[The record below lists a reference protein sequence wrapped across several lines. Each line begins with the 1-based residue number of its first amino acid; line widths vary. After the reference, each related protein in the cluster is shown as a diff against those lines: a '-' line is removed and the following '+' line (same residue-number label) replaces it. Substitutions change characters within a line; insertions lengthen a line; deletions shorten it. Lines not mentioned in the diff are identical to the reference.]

1 MAAFHHWTLDVID
14 ILAVS
19 FIVYRLLILTRGT
32 RAAQMLLGLVLLF
45 GISVISDWLQLNG
58 LNWLFSNLET
68 VWAVAFVILF
78 QPELRRGLA
87 QVGQNPVLRF
97 FLRYEV
103 ENEATQEIVKAAT
116 ELARNRHGALIV
128 IADDQAMRPYIE
140 TGTRVDARVTSELLV
155 SIFSPRGPLHDGA
168 AIVQEDRLVA
178 ARCLLPVSEKPNLP
192 ARFGLRHRAA
202 MGLTEETDA
211 TVIVVSEE
219 RGDITVIHRELA
231 NFVKTEEELRQALL
245 EVSRKETPPPRS
257 RWRRPLRRPGRRP
270 GRRGREEN

>member
-1 MAAFHHWTLDVID
+1 MVTFHHWILDVID

-45 GISVISDWLQLNG
+45 GISVISDWLELNG

-97 FLRYEV
+97 FLRYEA
-103 ENEATQEIVKAAT
+103 ENEATQEIVRAAT
-116 ELARNRHGALIV
+116 ELSRNRHGALIV

-140 TGTRVDARVTSELLV
+140 TGTRVDARVTTELLV
-155 SIFSPRGPLHDGA
+155 SIFAPRGPLHDGA

-178 ARCLLPVSEKPNLP
+178 ARCLLPVSEKPGLP

-231 NFVKTEEELRQALL
+231 NLVKSEEELRQALL
-245 EVSRKETPPPRS
+245 EVSRKDSPPPDS
-257 RWRRPLRRPGRRP
+257 RWRRPLQRPRR
-270 GRRGREEN
+270 RRG